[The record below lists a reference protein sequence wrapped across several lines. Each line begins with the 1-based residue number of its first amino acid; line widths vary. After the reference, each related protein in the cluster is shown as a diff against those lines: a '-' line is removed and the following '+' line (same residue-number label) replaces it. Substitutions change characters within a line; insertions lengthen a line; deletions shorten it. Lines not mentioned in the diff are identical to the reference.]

1 MKSGTEREYRRR
13 IARVVAAI
21 VAEPSAPHTV
31 ESLSA
36 IAHVSPYHFHR
47 IYKSLTGETIAE
59 TVQRLRLA
67 DAANRL
73 TNNLDTV
80 TDVAANVGYDSAQ
93 AFARAFRKFTGVS
106 PGEFRARQLDIMESR
121 QVPTDVGETYQR
133 STSDCAQTIATV
145 ELPPVM
151 VLGLRHDG
159 PPSTIGHT
167 YRALLRSL
175 GIDAASAR
183 NHQVIGLCS
192 GNPKDGASFQYIAG
206 VVQTA
211 DLNPPRSV
219 QPIRLEGGLYA
230 SQRLVGPYALIG
242 PTFRALFDGW
252 LPLSAYMPDERPALE
267 LYRDPPLS
275 GLKRQSVTDLAIPIK
290 KR

>member
-1 MKSGTEREYRRR
+1 MKSGTEQEYRRR

-21 VAEPSAPHTV
+21 VAEPSAHHAV

-47 IYKSLTGETIAE
+47 IYKSLTGETVAE

-67 DAANRL
+67 EAAHRL
-73 TNNLDTV
+73 TDSIDSI
-80 TDVAANVGYDSAQ
+80 TDVAGNVGYDSAQ
-93 AFARAFRKFTGVS
+93 AFARAFRKFAGVS
-106 PGEFRARQLDIMESR
+106 PGEFRARQIDIMQSR
-121 QVPTDVGETYQR
+121 RIPTAEGEADQR
-133 STSDCAQTIATV
+133 RTGDCTQTIAIV
-145 ELPPVM
+145 ELPPLT

-159 PPSTIGHT
+159 PTSTIGHT

-175 GIDAASAR
+175 GINPATAR

-192 GNPKDGASFQYIAG
+192 GNPKDGGSFQYIAG

-211 DLNPPRSV
+211 GLDPSGSV

-230 SQRLVGPYALIG
+230 SRRLIGPYALIG

-252 LPLSAYMPDERPALE
+252 LPLSDYMADERPALE
-267 LYRDPPLS
+267 IYRDPPLS
-275 GLKRQSVTDLAIPIK
+275 GLKLQSVTDLAIPIK
-290 KR
+290 LR

>member
-31 ESLSA
+31 DSLSA

-47 IYKSLTGETIAE
+47 IYKSLTGETVAE

-67 DAANRL
+67 EAANRL
-73 TNNLDTV
+73 TSNVDTV

-121 QVPTDVGETYQR
+121 QVPIEVGETCQR
-133 STSDCAQTIATV
+133 ATGDWAQTIATA
-145 ELPPVM
+145 ELPPVT

-159 PPSTIGHT
+159 PTSTIGHT
-167 YRALLRSL
+167 YRMLLRSL
-175 GIDAASAR
+175 GIDAATAR
-183 NHQVIGLCS
+183 NHQVIGLCF
-192 GNPKDGASFQYIAG
+192 GNPKDGASFQYVAG

-211 DLNPPRSV
+211 DLEPCGSV
-219 QPIRLEGGLYA
+219 QSIRLKGGLYA
-230 SQRLVGPYALIG
+230 SLRLVGPYALIG